1 MESKVNLTEH
11 QWQAAHNFAMSLVEN
26 QGEIQS
32 TSKGITTELNR
43 AIAYLRACRSKQK
56 PIQLLNYLTAF
67 VKNGDSVG
75 HGRNNKEYS
84 QCIKEA
90 CKQHL
95 EEYLDSKEILEILG
109 WSCRLMRYYQN
120 GGPIGEISPQQSARQ
135 MEIEA
140 ANRSLS
146 FSLGQVIDAKVT
158 KKTDQRKK
166 VTYEIAGAIKL
177 TENNS
182 KGFGEVTEGQAVKV
196 KVVKLENGKVKKVK
210 YVGDSAE

>member
-1 MESKVNLTEH
+1 MESTVNLSER
-11 QWQAAHNFAMSLVEN
+11 QWQAAHNFAMSLVES
-26 QGEIQS
+26 QGEINS
-32 TSKGITTELNR
+32 SSKGITTELNR

-67 VKNGDSVG
+67 IKNGDRVG

-84 QCIKEA
+84 QCIKDA
-90 CKQHL
+90 CEKYL
-95 EEYLDSKEILEILG
+95 EKYLDSEEILPILA

-158 KKTDQRKK
+158 KKTDKKKK

-182 KGFGEVTEGQAVKV
+182 KGFGEVIEGQVVKV
-196 KVVKLENGKVKKVK
+196 QVVKLENGKVKKVK
-210 YVGDSAE
+210 YVGDSEE